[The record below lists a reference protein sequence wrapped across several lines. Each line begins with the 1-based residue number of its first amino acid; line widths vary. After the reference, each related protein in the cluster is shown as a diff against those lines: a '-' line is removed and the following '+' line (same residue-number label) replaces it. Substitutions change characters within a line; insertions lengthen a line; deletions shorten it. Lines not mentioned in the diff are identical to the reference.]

1 MAAAFLPSRGC
12 SRWRKEGRAPLLVTL
27 WGAACLASLL
37 TAGASLEPEPEPVG
51 SRVVELSGSNWSL
64 LLQGQWMVE
73 FYAPWCP
80 ACQQMESAWDAFA
93 RNSEEL
99 ELGVG
104 KVDVTQ
110 EPGVSGR
117 FLVTTLPTIYHA
129 KDGVFRRYRGS
140 RTLEDLE
147 GYILERKW
155 ETVEPVAGWKS
166 PSSLMMYGMA
176 GLFHLSGWIRQIHN
190 YFTGTLGIHIW
201 GSYAIFILATLL
213 IGLIL
218 ALILILLIDCICPA
232 KSKEQ
237 GFDPVVPDEDK
248 IEEQQQTLEFSAGD
262 KVPEESLP
270 DGEDEEEEEEGED
283 ESPANSSDDS
293 AVEGSEKENDLEHF
307 ESDKLEETSLRQRK
321 NQVVPEL

>member
-1 MAAAFLPSRGC
+1 MMAA
-12 SRWRKEGRAPLLVTL
+12 VTPFCASSARSA
-27 WGAACLASLL
+27 WIALASMLL
-37 TAGASLEPEPEPVG
+37 LLLLIVPGPSLAGRN
-51 SRVVELSGSNWSL
+51 RVKVLTDGAWQE
-64 LLQGQWMVE
+64 LLQGEWMVE

-80 ACQQMESAWDAFA
+80 VCQQMELAWEAFA
-93 RNSEEL
+93 RNSKEL
-99 ELGVG
+99 ELSVG

-140 RTLEDLE
+140 KTLEDLE

-155 ETVEPVAGWKS
+155 ESIEPVAGWKS
-166 PSSLMMYGMA
+166 PTSLMMYGMA

-201 GSYAIFILATLL
+201 VSYAIFILATLL

-218 ALILILLIDCICPA
+218 ALIFVLLIDCMCPA
-232 KSKEQ
+232 KSKEES
-237 GFDPVVPDEDK
+237 FDSVDPDEHK
-248 IEEQQQTLEFSAGD
+248 IEDQQQTELSAGD
-262 KVPEESLP
+262 EIPEKSLSV
-270 DGEDEEEEEEGED
+270 GENEEEGEE
-283 ESPANSSDDS
+283 ESQPNSSDDS
-293 AVEGSEKENDLEHF
+293 AVEECEGENDLEPF

-321 NQVVPEL
+321 NPMEPEL

>member
-1 MAAAFLPSRGC
+1 MAVAVFPRRCC
-12 SRWRKEGRAPLLVTL
+12 SRWRKERISPLQVML
-27 WGAACLASLL
+27 WGAAGLAFLL
-37 TAGASLEPEPEPVG
+37 TIAASLEPEPVV
-51 SRVVELSGSNWSL
+51 SHVVELSGSNWSL

-80 ACQQMESAWDAFA
+80 VCQQMELAWEAFA
-93 RNSEEL
+93 RNSKEL
-99 ELGVG
+99 ELSVG

-140 RTLEDLE
+140 KTLEDLE
-147 GYILERKW
+147 SYILERKW
-155 ETVEPVAGWKS
+155 ESIEPVAGWKS
-166 PSSLMMYGMA
+166 PTSLMMYGMA

-201 GSYAIFILATLL
+201 VSYAIFILATLL

-218 ALILILLIDCICPA
+218 ALIFVLLVDCMCPA
-232 KSKEQ
+232 KSKEES
-237 GFDPVVPDEDK
+237 FDSVDPDENK
-248 IEEQQQTLEFSAGD
+248 IEDQQQTLELSAGD
-262 KVPEESLP
+262 EIPEKGLSA
-270 DGEDEEEEEEGED
+270 GENEEEGEE
-283 ESPANSSDDS
+283 ESQPNSSDDS
-293 AVEGSEKENDLEHF
+293 AVEGCEGENDLEPF

-321 NQVVPEL
+321 NPMEPEL